1 MNLIEAR
8 SLKAAVRSA
17 GSPGGNQCPRYAVGI
32 ELPRT
37 VGGKYGVVAYRFEG
51 VPFGDADQQALDKF
65 APVIRVEVLPRVVIP
80 AFSSTAIADSFGT
93 TGGAMIGTL
102 PTAVPQLYI
111 GDSVSHKLR
120 GGGTLGFFADRPNG
134 TRGIVSCNH
143 VIALGDGAAA
153 TESIVTPGVA
163 FGGTPVEFAK
173 LEAYPELFTP
183 GRKTVDAAFA
193 AFTANH
199 PHEPGMVNGKKLIAS
214 TVDPIVVTPVAKVGA
229 ATGFREGEVVVKEI
243 DCFTALYGART
254 VYFDNVM
261 RIESTTP
268 RQFAVD
274 GDSGSLVYTTT
285 GNVAQPVGL
294 LFYDGPYSSW
304 MNPLADVESELKV
317 KLITA

>member
-1 MNLIEAR
+1 MNLNEAR
-8 SLKAAVRSA
+8 ALKAAVRAA
-17 GSPGGNQCPRYAVGI
+17 GTPGGAQCPRYAVGI
-32 ELPRT
+32 ALPRT
-37 VGGKYGVVAYRFEG
+37 AGGKYEVVAYRFKG
-51 VPFGDADQQALDKF
+51 VPFGDADKQALDRF
-65 APVIRVEVLPRVVIP
+65 APFIRIELLPRVVIP
-80 AFSSTAIADSFGT
+80 AFSSTAVAEVSGAA
-93 TGGAMIGTL
+93 GGSAIGPL
-102 PTAVPQLYI
+102 PSVVPQLDI
-111 GDSVSHKLR
+111 GDSVSHELR

-163 FGGTPVEFAK
+163 FGGTAVEFAK
-173 LEAYPELFTP
+173 LEAYPKLFTP

-193 AFTANH
+193 AFTGNH
-199 PHEPGMVNGKKLIAS
+199 AHKPGSVNGTKLIAS
-214 TVDPIVVTPVAKVGA
+214 TVDPIMVTPVGKYGAK
-229 ATGFREGEVVVKEI
+229 TKFRVGEVVEKEI
-243 DCFTALYGART
+243 DCFTAIYGART

-261 RIESTTP
+261 RIKSTTIN
-268 RQFAVD
+268 QFAVE